1 MFMQCVY
8 TSGKEMQIEADKL
21 YNDSKTLRDFIEHFE
36 QNTRKDRCD
45 SSYGL
50 LKTIYHFRKNTKC
63 CKTFVLMFV
72 RCIARI

>member
-1 MFMQCVY
+1 MFIQCVY

-21 YNDSKTLRDFIEHFE
+21 YNDSKTLRDFMKHFE

-50 LKTIYHFRKNTKC
+50 
-63 CKTFVLMFV
+63 
-72 RCIARI
+72 